1 MEKKSSANGKTASL
15 FGMHNLN
22 WSNIIPMGS
31 SSPACL
37 RKKKYDGNKFNLYQE
52 EFHIIT
58 NVKII
63 ALNKGLWVSKI
74 VVYSRVRESLLYKQK
89 KRGKKTIYVY

>member
-1 MEKKSSANGKTASL
+1 VFE
-15 FGMHNLN
+15 
-22 WSNIIPMGS
+22 
-31 SSPACL
+31 
-37 RKKKYDGNKFNLYQE
+37 KKKYDGNKFNLYQE